1 MAATQLPRGLIADL
15 VSPLL
20 KNGEIDA
27 QGLERHLQGL
37 MPHVQAILI
46 CGPGMG
52 EGANLSPEQREAFFH
67 RALLTVQSRLP
78 VLVWICMATVEE
90 TEAMLLRLRK
100 RIDALGYT
108 GPVFWVD
115 TPLYY
120 HSNRG
125 LEISYK
131 KMLSLVEEP
140 FILINDPEF
149 VRTKEQPLKRV
160 NIRTSIL
167 KGLASMEN
175 IKGLIFS
182 GSLDRAYNYR
192 RAVRS
197 HFDFMI
203 YDGDESHF
211 LEHPNL
217 NGILS
222 RGANLAPLEWRIITA
237 SSLNLSGNLED
248 YPDRV
253 RQILDAG
260 RYLNE
265 LKNIYRGRSA
275 DFFKQVL
282 SRIGVLADQDSS
294 VGSQNVERDIN
305 RIVGLIE
312 ERRNYAPFKA
322 QSR

>member
-1 MAATQLPRGLIADL
+1 MAVNQLPRGLIVDL
-15 VSPLL
+15 VTPLL
-20 KNGEIDA
+20 KNGEIDPK
-27 QGLERHLQGL
+27 GLERHLQGL
-37 MPHVQAILI
+37 MPHAQAILI

-52 EGANLSPEQREAFFH
+52 EGSSLGPEQREAFFH
-67 RALLTVQSRLP
+67 RALLIVKSRLP
-78 VLVWICMATVEE
+78 VLVWISMATFEE
-90 TEAMLLRLRK
+90 TEAMLFRLKK
-100 RIDALGYT
+100 RIDALGYA

-125 LEISYK
+125 LEASYK
-131 KMLSLVEEP
+131 KMSSQVEEP
-140 FILINDPEF
+140 FILVNDPEF

-197 HFDFMI
+197 RLDFMI

-211 LEHPNL
+211 LEHPSL

-260 RYLNE
+260 GYLND
-265 LKNIYRGRSA
+265 LKNTYQGQGA

-282 SRIGVLADQDSS
+282 SRIGVLENQDSVVES
-294 VGSQNVERDIN
+294 ENVKRDID
-305 RIVGLIE
+305 RIAGLIE
-312 ERRNYAPFKA
+312 KRRNYIPFKT

>member
-15 VSPLL
+15 ATPLL
-20 KNGEIDA
+20 KNGDIDA
-27 QGLERHLQGL
+27 KGLERHLQGL
-37 MPHVQAILI
+37 MSHVQAILI

-52 EGANLSPEQREAFFH
+52 EGASLTPEQRESLFH
-67 RALLTVQSRLP
+67 LTLLIVQSRLP
-78 VLVWICMATVEE
+78 VLAWTSMPSIEE
-90 TEAMLLRLRK
+90 TEAMLLRLKK
-100 RIDALGYT
+100 RIDELGYA

-125 LEISYK
+125 LEASYER
-131 KMLSLVEEP
+131 LSSLVEEP
-140 FILINDPEF
+140 FILVNDPEF
-149 VRTKEQPLKRV
+149 ASAKDQPFKRV

-167 KGLASMEN
+167 KDLASMEN

-197 HFDFMI
+197 SPDFMI
-203 YDGDESHF
+203 YDGDESQF

-222 RGANLAPLEWRIITA
+222 KGANLAPAEWKMVTA
-237 SSLNLSGNLED
+237 SSLNLNGNLED

-253 RQILDAG
+253 RRILDAG
-260 RYLNE
+260 RYLND
-265 LKNIYRGRSA
+265 LKNIYQGHA
-275 DFFKQVL
+275 PGFFKQVL
-282 SRIGVLADQDSS
+282 ARIGVFENQDST
-294 VGSQNVERDIN
+294 VEPIGAESDVE

-322 QSR
+322 RK